1 MSDLRKIQQIYEA
14 GYRGNGLDVSI
25 NNYPPSSSSGTSSTY
40 PKPVP
45 FSTPDKPAYGVAN
58 LVTTPVESE
67 EEVRGNIPRS
77 AVVKLLTAEMENA
90 AAKDMD
96 YCVFVLGKLIQ
107 AVKGN

>member
-1 MSDLRKIQQIYEA
+1 MSDLRKIQQIYEG
-14 GYRGNGLDVSI
+14 GYNGYGLDVPL
-25 NNYPPSSSSGTSSTY
+25 NNYTPSTSSRTSSTY
-40 PKPVP
+40 QKPLP
-45 FSTPDKPAYGVAN
+45 TTTPDKPAYVPAN
-58 LVTTPVESE
+58 LGTVPVESE